1 MHHLGV
7 GYWAARDA
15 GRRALLAEKSG
26 RSVAV
31 LHVGNLLSE
40 GLANYYLS
48 PGYVFPASS
57 DDPPAGPYRSRL
69 ERLTREECALMAQA
83 EAILATCLDSNAAYE
98 TCRETYATVAMDMEE
113 HMLPAGHYLGARMIA
128 TMARVHPLE
137 RIVAC
142 VRRLPAFLPLYNE
155 AARTLGAYLF
165 DADLVERF
173 GRLWDTA
180 GA

>member
-1 MHHLGV
+1 MLAYLPADTPLDSTVHITIDAFNNAFAHAGGMGVSLLKGAADRRTFEVAIAHELHHLGV

-57 DDPPAGPYRSRL
+57 DDPPAGVPAPVQRGRTGHGRVRVRRRACRALWTALGHGRRIAGRQRL
-69 ERLTREECALMAQA
+69 APRVAD
-83 EAILATCLDSNAAYE
+83 AILA
-98 TCRETYATVAMDMEE
+98 
-113 HMLPAGHYLGARMIA
+113 
-128 TMARVHPLE
+128 
-137 RIVAC
+137 
-142 VRRLPAFLPLYNE
+142 
-155 AARTLGAYLF
+155 
-165 DADLVERF
+165 
-173 GRLWDTA
+173 
-180 GA
+180 